1 MFNSYVSLPEGML
14 AVGYLSDEIPPLDP
28 DFVAVLVSHSEI
40 LRDNDG
46 NHEVR
51 SLFYGLLSTIPQ
63 MLALSLTSRW
73 ALLTGICCQY
83 FENPINIW
91 LVDWNILD
99 YSIINIYWGNSNSNW
114 LTFRFFR
121 GVKTTNQTFF
131 MINCLCPTTLT
142 QILTL

>member
-63 MLALSLTSRW
+63 MLALSLTSR
-73 ALLTGICCQY
+73 
-83 FENPINIW
+83 
-91 LVDWNILD
+91 
-99 YSIINIYWGNSNSNW
+99 
-114 LTFRFFR
+114 
-121 GVKTTNQTFF
+121 
-131 MINCLCPTTLT
+131 
-142 QILTL
+142 

>member
-51 SLFYGLLSTIPQ
+51 SAINYSPDASFIIDFTMSTTYRYLLSV
-63 MLALSLTSRW
+63 
-73 ALLTGICCQY
+73 
-83 FENPINIW
+83 F
-91 LVDWNILD
+91 
-99 YSIINIYWGNSNSNW
+99 
-114 LTFRFFR
+114 
-121 GVKTTNQTFF
+121 
-131 MINCLCPTTLT
+131 
-142 QILTL
+142 